1 MDFYSPKL
9 YEIYTGVSI
18 ALQSFWVFALL
29 LLAGRVRKLWK
40 NGIPAAFVL
49 SLFPFFLQQ
58 TYFTWTKSLCVAF
71 ALLSIKCLIDR
82 KFLLSGLLIAFSYQI
97 HPMALIFFG
106 AIIVYVLIY
115 ERKGFFSFSFPFV
128 SGYVTWQVWVQST
141 GLKSDLIQQNL
152 FVDQTIMMHVFARA
166 TTLYNYVSP
175 GFLNS
180 YPPSTRGVLNSWLVS
195 GFSIAMALLLSA
207 LLIAKLNYQ
216 QMGDEWPLIFI
227 GCLSLIVSLIPLSKP
242 SMVIFFG
249 GQLLL
254 SVVLI
259 FAIRLAET
267 WKIYIPWLMS
277 LCLGPYLWLQ
287 VVTKVQ

>member
-1 MDFYSPKL
+1 
-9 YEIYTGVSI
+9 
-18 ALQSFWVFALL
+18 
-29 LLAGRVRKLWK
+29 
-40 NGIPAAFVL
+40 
-49 SLFPFFLQQ
+49 
-58 TYFTWTKSLCVAF
+58 
-71 ALLSIKCLIDR
+71 
-82 KFLLSGLLIAFSYQI
+82 
-97 HPMALIFFG
+97 
-106 AIIVYVLIY
+106 
-115 ERKGFFSFSFPFV
+115 
-128 SGYVTWQVWVQST
+128 
-141 GLKSDLIQQNL
+141 
-152 FVDQTIMMHVFARA
+152 
-166 TTLYNYVSP
+166 
-175 GFLNS
+175 
-180 YPPSTRGVLNSWLVS
+180 
-195 GFSIAMALLLSA
+195 MALLLSA